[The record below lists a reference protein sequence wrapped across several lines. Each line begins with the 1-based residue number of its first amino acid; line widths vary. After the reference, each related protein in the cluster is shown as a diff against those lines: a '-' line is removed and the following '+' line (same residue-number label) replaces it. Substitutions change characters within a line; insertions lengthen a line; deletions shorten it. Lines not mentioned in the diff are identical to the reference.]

1 MDLFS
6 RLLGAFRM
14 QRKMVLKGIS
24 GFTGEK
30 MPLTVQNILRTHWQ
44 YSIFV
49 SHAKRWCREKQVQN
63 ACRKGQYSCRSMR
76 GKERVQG

>member
-49 SHAKRWCREKQVQN
+49 SHAKRWCRENRCKMHV
-63 ACRKGQYSCRSMR
+63 GR
-76 GKERVQG
+76 GSTVAGA